1 MSESILF
8 LLIGGAVGVII
19 GWLSGRSKQGLGLGI
34 VQNQLQ
40 AAQQE
45 LQKTQSL
52 LDKERQ
58 LTIEQTRQIA
68 SLEADYRNLEDQLLH
83 QKDELSVQFK
93 NLANDLL
100 EEKSKRFTE
109 QNRVQIDQILAP
121 LSQKIQQFE
130 QKVDTTYKEELRDK
144 ASLLSE
150 VKKLYDL
157 STRLSDDAQNL
168 TKALKGDTKQQGN
181 WGEVILEK
189 VLERSGLTKDVEY
202 RTQLVTRNQTGDI
215 IKPDVVVYLP
225 DNKHL
230 VVDAKVSLVAYEQFV
245 NADDEALKTQALR
258 SHLASVRSHVRLLS
272 DKNYYS
278 GDTLISPDFTM
289 LFMPIESAFSVAIQA
304 DTELFNLAWEKRIIL
319 VSPTTLLAT
328 LRTVASIWKFEKQ
341 SKNALEIARLSG
353 EMYDKF
359 EGFVVDLVKI
369 GKKMDEAKVEYQ
381 GAMNKLVEGKGNL
394 INSVEK
400 LKKMGAKAKKSL
412 PENIIM
418 RSEKEE

>member
-1 MSESILF
+1 MSESILL
-8 LLIGGAVGVII
+8 LLIGGAVGVVI
-19 GWLSGRSKQGLGLGI
+19 GWLSGRSKQGLGLSI
-34 VQNQLQ
+34 AQNQLQ

-83 QKDELSVQFK
+83 QKDELSLQFK

-189 VLERSGLTKDVEY
+189 VLERSGLTKDIEY
-202 RTQLVTRNQTGDI
+202 RTQLLTRNQTGDI

-245 NADDEALKTQALR
+245 NAEDEILKTQALR

-304 DTELFNLAWEKRIIL
+304 DAELFNLAWEKRIIL

-359 EGFVVDLVKI
+359 EGFVKDLQKI
-369 GKKMDEAKVEYQ
+369 GDTIKGSQTAYDEAVK
-381 GAMNKLVEGKGNL
+381 KLAEGRGNL
-394 INSVEK
+394 IRTSEK
-400 LKKMGAKAKKSL
+400 LKSLGARATKDL
-412 PENIIM
+412 PKNWLE
-418 RSEKEE
+418 RSEDE

>member
-8 LLIGGAVGVII
+8 LLIGGAVGAVI
-19 GWLSGRSKQGLGLGI
+19 GWLSGRSKQGFGLGI

-304 DTELFNLAWEKRIIL
+304 DAELFNLAWEKRIIV

-359 EGFVVDLVKI
+359 EGFVKDLQKI
-369 GKKMDEAKVEYQ
+369 GDSLKGSQTAYDEAVK
-381 GAMNKLVEGKGNL
+381 KLAEGRGNL
-394 INSVEK
+394 IRTSEK
-400 LKKMGAKAKKSL
+400 LKNLGARATKDL
-412 PENIIM
+412 PKNWLE
-418 RSEKEE
+418 RSEDE

>member
-8 LLIGGAVGVII
+8 LLIGGAVGAVI

-245 NADDEALKTQALR
+245 NTEDETLKTQALR

-304 DTELFNLAWEKRIIL
+304 DAELFNLAWEKRIIL

-359 EGFVVDLVKI
+359 EGFVKDLQKI
-369 GKKMDEAKVEYQ
+369 GDSLKGSQTAYDEAVK
-381 GAMNKLVEGKGNL
+381 KLAEGRGNL
-394 INSVEK
+394 IRTSEK
-400 LKKMGAKAKKSL
+400 LKSLGARATKDL
-412 PENIIM
+412 PKNWLE
-418 RSEKEE
+418 RSEDE

>member
-8 LLIGGAVGVII
+8 LLIGGAVGAVI

-245 NADDEALKTQALR
+245 NTEDETLKTQALR

-359 EGFVVDLVKI
+359 EGFVKDLQKI
-369 GKKMDEAKVEYQ
+369 GDSLKGSQTAYDEAVK
-381 GAMNKLVEGKGNL
+381 KLAEGRGNL
-394 INSVEK
+394 IRTSEK
-400 LKKMGAKAKKSL
+400 LKSLGARATKDL
-412 PENIIM
+412 PKNWLE
-418 RSEKEE
+418 RSEDE

>member
-8 LLIGGAVGVII
+8 LLIGGAVGIII

-304 DTELFNLAWEKRIIL
+304 DAELFNLAWEKRIIL

-359 EGFVVDLVKI
+359 EGFVKDLQKI
-369 GKKMDEAKVEYQ
+369 GDSLKGSQTAYDEAVK
-381 GAMNKLVEGKGNL
+381 KLAEGRGNL
-394 INSVEK
+394 IRTSEK
-400 LKKMGAKAKKSL
+400 LKNLGARATKDL
-412 PENIIM
+412 PKNWLE
-418 RSEKEE
+418 RSEDE

>member
-8 LLIGGAVGVII
+8 LLIGGAVGAVI

-45 LQKTQSL
+45 LQKMQSL

-83 QKDELSVQFK
+83 QKDELSLQFK

-245 NADDEALKTQALR
+245 NAEDETLKTQALR

-304 DTELFNLAWEKRIIL
+304 DSELFNLAWEKRIIL

-359 EGFVVDLVKI
+359 EGFVKDLQKI
-369 GKKMDEAKVEYQ
+369 GDSLKGSQTAYDEAVK
-381 GAMNKLVEGKGNL
+381 KLAEGRGNL
-394 INSVEK
+394 IRTSEK
-400 LKKMGAKAKKSL
+400 LKSLGARATKDL
-412 PENIIM
+412 PKNWIE
-418 RSEKEE
+418 RSEDE